1 MKTMKHVPCYG
12 IQLHAEHILFDI
24 ECIFFIAI
32 ASAFIKL
39 ASFCFAHVHMFDLS
53 NWANVRISDG
63 GAAGQKGE
71 SRLVGSV
78 YVFCCFGVM
87 RWNELKWWN
96 TMAFYTNQHTQQKSS
111 TWILWYDRR
120 KELQQPTIQH
130 GFVVNDFPQ
139 RMNIP
144 IVGW

>member
-12 IQLHAEHILFDI
+12 IQLHAEHILL

-53 NWANVRISDG
+53 NGPTFASPTAVGRSKRRIETGWRCLCVLLFWCYKVKRTEMVKYDG
-63 GAAGQKGE
+63 LLHQPTY
-71 SRLVGSV
+71 S
-78 YVFCCFGVM
+78 
-87 RWNELKWWN
+87 
-96 TMAFYTNQHTQQKSS
+96 TQSS

-130 GFVVNDFPQ
+130 GFVFNDFPQ
-139 RMNIP
+139 RMKIP